1 MQAFSLQRRIAQNSR
16 VKTYPLFRGLG
27 FWHSAGGL
35 FLRGTNR
42 KKDGKDHRYFS
53 VVENQ
58 RISATKT
65 VQRTV
70 LYLGEINDQQEAS
83 WRKTLAVFDEDKQSY
98 TNLNLFPDDRPIPE
112 DAIDSIQ
119 VRLSGLELRRPRPFG
134 NCWLASELWDQLG
147 LTEFWRSRLG
157 EGRES
162 VSWEK
167 VLRLLVINR
176 LLEPGSEFR
185 VHRHWFVES
194 AMDALLE
201 ESFAVA
207 EKDRLYRCLDR
218 IGEHKQELFVWLRQ
232 KWAELFHADFDVL
245 LYDLTSTYFEGEM
258 EENPKAKRGYS
269 RDSRPDCLQVVI
281 ALVVTPDG
289 FPLAYEVMDGNTSE
303 QKTLPLFLDRI
314 EKTYG
319 KARRVWVMDRGIP
332 TEAMLGEMRRPDRQI
347 SYLVG
352 TPRGRLNKHE
362 KQWLDLPWQ
371 KVRDSIE
378 VKLYEHEGELYV
390 LARSDGRQ
398 AKEIAMRRKRLARL
412 LRKLRAM
419 RRSLPSRDPL
429 LLRIG
434 AAKKE
439 AGRAFGFVKLRM
451 PLANEPVTRQSFSFR
466 VDREK
471 LRKAQQRD
479 GHYLLRSNLT
489 AEDPAVLWT
498 RYVQLTQIEAVF
510 RSLKTDL
517 GIRPIY
523 HRLERRVD
531 AHILVAFLAYCL
543 QVTLKN
549 RVQIHAP
556 GLTPTAVL
564 EKLATIQMIDVW
576 IPTRD
581 GRWLILPRYTQPAKD
596 LKILLDQIQLGLPS
610 QPPPRIT
617 AAALSQSKEAPNV
630 QPRLW

>member
-1 MQAFSLQRRIAQNSR
+1 
-16 VKTYPLFRGLG
+16 
-27 FWHSAGGL
+27 L
-35 FLRGTNR
+35 FLRSTNR

-58 RISATKT
+58 RVSSNKT

-70 LYLGEINDQQEAS
+70 LYLGEINDQQQAS
-83 WRKTLAVFDEDKQSY
+83 WRKTISVFDEDQQQF
-98 TNLNLFPDDRPIPE
+98 TNLSLFPDDRTLPD
-112 DAIDSIQ
+112 DAVDSLQ
-119 VRLSGLELRRPRPFG
+119 VKLSGLELRRPRPFG
-134 NCWLASELWDQLG
+134 NCWLANELWQQLG
-147 LTEFWRSRLG
+147 LTEFWNQHLP
-157 EGRES
+157 EGREA

-167 VLRLLVINR
+167 VLRLLVVNR

-201 ESFAVA
+201 TDFAVA
-207 EKDRLYRCLDR
+207 DKDRLYRCLDR
-218 IGEHKQELFVWLRQ
+218 ILEHKQDLFIWLKQ
-232 KWAELFHADFDVL
+232 KWAELFHADFEVL

-281 ALVVTPDG
+281 ALIVTPDG

-303 QKTLPLFLDRI
+303 HKTLSPFLRHI
-314 EKTYG
+314 EDTYG

-332 TEAMLGEMRRPDRQI
+332 TEATLREMREPGRDMF
-347 SYLVG
+347 YLVG
-352 TPRGRLNKHE
+352 TPKGRINKHE
-362 KQWLDLPWQ
+362 KKWLDLPWQ
-371 KVRDSIE
+371 QVRDSVQ
-378 VKLYEHEGELYV
+378 VKLYQHEGELYV

-398 AKEIAMRRKRLARL
+398 AKEIAIRRKRLARL

-419 RRSLPSRDPL
+419 RRSLPSRDQL

-434 AAKKE
+434 AARKE
-439 AGRAFGFVKLRM
+439 AGRAFGFVKIHL
-451 PLANEPVTRQSFSFR
+451 PLAEEAVSRKSFHFQ
-466 VDREK
+466 VDKTK
-471 LRKAQQRD
+471 LRAAQQRD

-510 RSLKTDL
+510 RSLKSDL
-517 GIRPIY
+517 GLRPIY
-523 HRLERRVD
+523 HRLEHRVD

-549 RVQIHAP
+549 RLQIHAP
-556 GLTPTAVL
+556 GLSPTAVL

-581 GRWLILPRYTQPAKD
+581 RRWLVLPRYTQPAKD
-596 LKILLDQIQLGLPS
+596 LQVLMQQIHLTLPS

-617 AAALSQSKEAPNV
+617 ALPTAS
-630 QPRLW
+630 R

>member
-1 MQAFSLQRRIAQNSR
+1 
-16 VKTYPLFRGLG
+16 VKTYPLCSLG
-27 FWHSAGGL
+27 VFWHSAGGL
-35 FLRGTNR
+35 FLRSTNR

-53 VVENQ
+53 IVENQ
-58 RISATKT
+58 RISADKT

-70 LYLGEINDQQEAS
+70 LYLGEINDQQQAS
-83 WRKTLAVFDEDKQSY
+83 WRKTLEVFDEDKQSY
-98 TNLNLFPDDRPIPE
+98 TNLNLFPDDRPLPD
-112 DAIDSIQ
+112 DAVDSIQ
-119 VRLSGLELRRPRPFG
+119 VKLSGLQLRRARPFG
-134 NCWLASELWDQLG
+134 NCWLASELWHQLG
-147 LTEFWRSRLG
+147 LSEFWRQHLP

-162 VSWEK
+162 VNWEK
-167 VLRLLVINR
+167 VLRLLVVNR

-201 ESFAVA
+201 ENFAVA

-218 IGEHKQELFVWLRQ
+218 ILEHKQELFIWLKQ
-232 KWAELFHADFDVL
+232 KWAELFGADFEVL

-303 QKTLPLFLDRI
+303 HKTLRPFLDHI

-332 TEAMLGEMRRPDRQI
+332 TEEILREMRAPGREMY
-347 SYLVG
+347 YLVG
-352 TPRGRLNKHE
+352 TPKGRINKHE
-362 KQWLDLPWQ
+362 KKWLDLPWQ
-371 KVRDSIE
+371 KVRDSVQ

-412 LRKLRAM
+412 LRKLRGM
-419 RRSLPSRDPL
+419 RRSLPSRDQL

-439 AGRAFGFVKLRM
+439 AGRAFGFVTIRI
-451 PLANEPVTRQSFSFR
+451 PLANEKVSRQTFGFR
-466 VDREK
+466 VEKEK
-471 LRKAQQRD
+471 LQKAQQRD

-498 RYVQLTQIEAVF
+498 RYVQLTQIESVF

-523 HRLERRVD
+523 HRLQERVD
-531 AHILVAFLAYCL
+531 AHILIAFLAYCL

-549 RVQIHAP
+549 RLQIHAP

-564 EKLATIQMIDVW
+564 EKLGAIQMIDVW

-596 LKILLDQIQLGLPS
+596 LKILLEQIQLALPS

-617 AAALSQSKEAPNV
+617 APKLPLSPAAAAA

>member
-1 MQAFSLQRRIAQNSR
+1 M
-16 VKTYPLFRGLG
+16 
-27 FWHSAGGL
+27 
-35 FLRGTNR
+35 
-42 KKDGKDHRYFS
+42 
-53 VVENQ
+53 
-58 RISATKT
+58 
-65 VQRTV
+65 
-70 LYLGEINDQQEAS
+70 
-83 WRKTLAVFDEDKQSY
+83 
-98 TNLNLFPDDRPIPE
+98 
-112 DAIDSIQ
+112 
-119 VRLSGLELRRPRPFG
+119 
-134 NCWLASELWDQLG
+134 
-147 LTEFWRSRLG
+147 
-157 EGRES
+157 
-162 VSWEK
+162 SWEK
-167 VLRLLVINR
+167 VLRLLVVNR

-185 VHRHWFVES
+185 LHRHWFVES

-201 ESFAVA
+201 ADFAVA
-207 EKDRLYRCLDR
+207 DKDRLYRCLDR
-218 IGEHKQELFVWLRQ
+218 LEEHKQELFVWLKQ
-232 KWAELFHADFDVL
+232 KWAELFAADFEVL

-303 QKTLPLFLDRI
+303 HKTLLPFLERI
-314 EKTYG
+314 EQTYG

-332 TEAMLGEMRRPDRQI
+332 TEATLEKMREPGREMF
-347 SYLVG
+347 YLVG
-352 TPRGRLNKHE
+352 TPKGRINKHE
-362 KQWLDLPWQ
+362 KKWLDLPWQ
-371 KVRDSIE
+371 QVRDSVK

-398 AKEIAMRRKRLARL
+398 AKEIAIRRKRMVRL

-419 RRSLPSRDPL
+419 RRSLPKRDQL

-434 AAKKE
+434 AARKE
-439 AGRAFGFVKLRM
+439 AGRAFGFVKIQV
-451 PLANEPVTRQSFSFR
+451 PAAGEAVTRQTFR
-466 VDREK
+466 FQVDHGK

-510 RSLKTDL
+510 RSLKSEL

-531 AHILVAFLAYCL
+531 AHILIAFLAYCL

-549 RVQIHAP
+549 RLQIHAP

-564 EKLATIQMIDVW
+564 EKLATVQMIDVW

-581 GRWLILPRYTQPAKD
+581 GRWLILPRYTQPSQE
-596 LKILLDQIQLGLPS
+596 LKLLMEQIQLALPS

-617 AAALSQSKEAPNV
+617 ASPSHSLPPPTPT
-630 QPRLW
+630 QPTLW